1 MPQTKF
7 QDFIFTLIM
16 ASLMVYGMIV
26 YNIALDMGQLTN
38 QVFRLALAELPIMV
52 PIAVI
57 LEMFVVSPIAA
68 KLAFRV
74 VRPTDRPA
82 VITLAISFVIVCI
95 MCPIMSLIATGLFQ
109 SLSFASW
116 VQTLAC
122 NLPAAMLWQMCYC
135 GPFSRLVFRTLFRRQ
150 LTQGAEKAHAP
161 AAMPEQ
167 A

>member
-1 MPQTKF
+1 MILAVSLLKHNY
-7 QDFIFTLIM
+7 IF
-16 ASLMVYGMIV
+16 
-26 YNIALDMGQLTN
+26 
-38 QVFRLALAELPIMV
+38 
-52 PIAVI
+52 AVI
-57 LEMFVVSPIAA
+57 LEMFVVGPLAG

-82 VITLAISFVIVCI
+82 VITYAISFVIVCM

-116 VQTLAC
+116 VQTLAG

-161 AAMPEQ
+161 ATMPEQ